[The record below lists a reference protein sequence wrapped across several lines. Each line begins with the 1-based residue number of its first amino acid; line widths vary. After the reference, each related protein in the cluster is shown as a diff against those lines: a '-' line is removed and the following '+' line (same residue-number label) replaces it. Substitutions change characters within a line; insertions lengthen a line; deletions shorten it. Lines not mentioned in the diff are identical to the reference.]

1 MSNSNVATSR
11 RASVLGLGLIG
22 GSICVALRERGW
34 IVSGEDHNPD
44 RVNEALKRGI
54 ISNSGIDANS
64 EVTFVAVPVT
74 AVTDQVRRALR
85 ETKGIV
91 TDVGSVKA
99 GVAREISDPRF
110 VGGHPMAG
118 SELEGLDG
126 ADPELFVGAVWVLT
140 PTTSTSDTAFATVAA
155 IVSDLGA
162 EVIGLEPERHDELVA
177 VVSHVPH
184 LTAATLMGVAN
195 SRATEHAALLRLAA
209 GGFRDMTRIAS
220 GHPAIWLDI
229 CAENRTAIV
238 NTLSSLIDGLTAMR
252 LAVETGDRTELLRRL
267 TLAREARAN
276 LPSRMKALE
285 ELSEVRI
292 PIPDRAGAAAEVFTL
307 AAELGVNIP
316 NFEVVHSV
324 EGDRGIAVVLVET
337 SVVELFRGGLMARGF
352 RPAVQRLAE

>member
-1 MSNSNVATSR
+1 LWHKDTIQSMSNSNVATSR

-44 RVNEALKRGI
+44 RVNEALERGI

-74 AVTDQVRRALR
+74 AVTDQVQRALR

-195 SRATEHAALLRLAA
+195 SRATV
-209 GGFRDMTRIAS
+209 S
-220 GHPAIWLDI
+220 GAFAIG
-229 CAENRTAIV
+229 
-238 NTLSSLIDGLTAMR
+238 S
-252 LAVETGDRTELLRRL
+252 RRF
-267 TLAREARAN
+267 
-276 LPSRMKALE
+276 S
-285 ELSEVRI
+285 
-292 PIPDRAGAAAEVFTL
+292 
-307 AAELGVNIP
+307 
-316 NFEVVHSV
+316 
-324 EGDRGIAVVLVET
+324 
-337 SVVELFRGGLMARGF
+337 
-352 RPAVQRLAE
+352 